1 MDGSLRYPFLGI
13 NVMKESSR
21 QYLVIQSQSEDL
33 FFLSNSLLTSV
44 RKSDFSPMRYK
55 MYEYRGILPS

>member
-1 MDGSLRYPFLGI
+1 MDGSLHYLFLGI
-13 NVMKESSR
+13 DVMKSSR

-33 FFLSNSLLTSV
+33 LFLCNSLLTSV
-44 RKSDFSPMRYK
+44 RKSDFSPTRYK

>member
-1 MDGSLRYPFLGI
+1 
-13 NVMKESSR
+13 MKESSR

-33 FFLSNSLLTSV
+33 FFLYNSLLTSV

-55 MYEYRGILPS
+55 MYEYHGILPS